1 MEITLEKSDALNA
14 LIKVR
19 LSEADYQEKVEK
31 KIKDYAKKAMIN
43 GFRPGKVPSG
53 LIRKM
58 YGKSIKVEYI
68 NDLASN
74 SLIEYI
80 KTNGLSILGGPL
92 LNFDDEAAKIDW
104 ESQAEFEF
112 KYDIGLR
119 PELSPVIGPQ
129 IVLTAYQIQVDD
141 EAVTKYIDNLTQM
154 QQAQHKQVES
164 VVDKSVTIYGPL
176 MTASGEPVEIPAV
189 VSGLNEENQPTPTIS
204 IMGKESKDY
213 GVIELATLDEVHHE
227 IFLGKQKDEQVT
239 FDLRTLF
246 PTDDEVGEFLGFQPE
261 RVAGLHG
268 SFVLTLED
276 MRSKLPL
283 VMDQAFFDRVLGA
296 GKATN
301 EEEFREVIKAI
312 LVRRYDILT
321 KDLLVVAFQDET
333 KKANPVELPREFL
346 KRWLAA
352 NKEIG
357 AEQAEKAFA
366 QMEEQFEW
374 EILRNSLAK
383 SYNVTI
389 SDADVMIYLRDAS
402 FLQILNMNFLSMLNF
417 EQRFAN
423 NMMNDSEDQSK
434 VDSYYSIAL
443 TYKLFDALRDQLTIE
458 EKSITEAEFI
468 ALKS

>member
-31 KIKDYAKKAMIN
+31 KIKDYAKKASIN

-58 YGKSIKVEYI
+58 YGKSIKVESI

-74 SLIEYI
+74 SLMEYI
-80 KTNGLSILGGPL
+80 KTNGLSLLGGPL
-92 LNFDDEAAKIDW
+92 LSFDDEAAKIDW

-129 IVLTAYQIQVDD
+129 IALTAYQIQVDD
-141 EAVTKYIDNLTQM
+141 EAVNKYIDNLTQM
-154 QQAQHKQVES
+154 QVQHEQMES
-164 VVDKSVTIYGPL
+164 VVDQSVTIYGRL
-176 MTASGEPVEIPAV
+176 MTESGEAVEIPGDM
-189 VSGLNEENQPTPTIS
+189 SSLGEESQPTPTLPRL
-204 IMGKESKDY
+204 GKGNEDY
-213 GVIELATLDEVHHE
+213 GVVELAKLDEVHHE
-227 IFLGKQKDEQVT
+227 MFLGKEKGELVT

-246 PTDDEVGEFLGFQPE
+246 PTDAEVGELVGLEAE
-261 RVAGLHG
+261 RVTGLHG

-276 MRSKLPL
+276 IRSKLPL
-283 VMDQAFFDRVLGA
+283 VMDQAFFDSTLGA
-296 GKATN
+296 GKATS
-301 EEEFREVIKAI
+301 EEEFREVIRAI
-312 LVRRYDILT
+312 LARRYGILT
-321 KDLLVVAFQDET
+321 KDMLVVAFQEET

-352 NKEIG
+352 NKDIG

-389 SDADVMIYLRDAS
+389 NDEDVMVYLRDAS

-417 EQRFAN
+417 EERFAN
-423 NMMNDSEDQSK
+423 SMMNNSEDQSK

-443 TYKLFDALRDQLTIE
+443 TYKLFNALRDQLTIE
-458 EKSITEAEFI
+458 EQIITETDFI